1 VFWERERNRREDVLW
16 VAIFLSPTVGR
27 ETVEG
32 GITHHFSSP
41 WILSCRSRA
50 WRNWESTPGQQGRR
64 DAVRGRTGAWRWKRH
79 YAERFG
85 GCQEVWSCVPGSVH
99 LSARSRSRSVCH
111 HHSGTTNT
119 GCLNPISTSQ
129 GFVSITIPQIGKRD
143 VNLSFKKLQFRTLLK
158 YKNCRIS
165 VIILH

>member
-1 VFWERERNRREDVLW
+1 MLRERERNRREDVLW